1 MFFYLS
7 SVNFRGRPMNLS
19 FGEVQQGLFACKGC
33 RFIFNLIG
41 DTVNRDVPVLGEWN
55 GIFDPFLTERLGD
68 ELLENLALVVL
79 AFLDHM
85 VEEVG
90 GAKALSELEHI
101 DLLVDC
107 RLEAEREAS
116 ATARLVELEHSLDL
130 ASIHMSHIDEATETE
145 AHNVAMGEA
154 HGVVGV
160 EHLFEECCVHH
171 FLVSP
176 FLYCTYSIAYP
187 GPPVNELFMNILL
200 TIYEL
205 YFQTIV

>member
-7 SVNFRGRPMNLS
+7 SANFRGRPMNLS
-19 FGEVQQGLFACKGC
+19 FGEVQQGLFACEGR
-33 RFIFNLIG
+33 RFVFDLVG
-41 DTVNRDVPVLGEWN
+41 DTVNRHIAILCERN
-55 GIFDPFLTERLGD
+55 GILNPFLTERFGD
-68 ELLENLALVVL
+68 ELLENLALIVL

-101 DLLVDC
+101 DLLVDS

-160 EHLFEECCVHH
+160 EHLFEKRSVHH

-200 TIYEL
+200 TIYEF
-205 YFQTIV
+205 YFQTIG

>member
-1 MFFYLS
+1 
-7 SVNFRGRPMNLS
+7 MNLS
-19 FGEVQQGLFACKGC
+19 SGEVQQGLFACKGR

-41 DTVNRDVPVLGEWN
+41 DTINSDISVIGERN
-55 GIFDPFLTERLGD
+55 GIFNPFLTERLGD

-90 GAKALSELEHI
+90 GAKALRELEHI
-101 DLLVDC
+101 DLLVNG

-116 ATARLVELEHSLDL
+116 ATARLVELKYGLDL

-160 EHLFEECCVHH
+160 EHLFEECCIGH
-171 FLVSP
+171 FFCLPSFTVP
-176 FLYCTYSIAYP
+176 
-187 GPPVNELFMNILL
+187 
-200 TIYEL
+200 
-205 YFQTIV
+205 IV